1 MKTPII
7 PIERASEELVKAL
20 IASGILVITENGIKT
35 TEKQDPA
42 PTKARDPT
50 KQHANAIYVPII
62 WHGKENVK

>member
-42 PTKARDPT
+42 PTKARDPKNNT
-50 KQHANAIYVPII
+50 DNAICVYFTTRK
-62 WHGKENVK
+62 GKMQ